1 MCAGLRQRKA
11 AVRIPLQRRTWNV
24 RILPPMDSQVRW
36 PMLPPVCTGLD
47 SGNRGAS
54 ESSSGRRGG
63 SRAQAEGGTE
73 MRK

>member
-1 MCAGLRQRKA
+1 
-11 AVRIPLQRRTWNV
+11 
-24 RILPPMDSQVRW
+24 MDSQVRW

-73 MRK
+73 MRKVDGMETGKKWGGRDHG